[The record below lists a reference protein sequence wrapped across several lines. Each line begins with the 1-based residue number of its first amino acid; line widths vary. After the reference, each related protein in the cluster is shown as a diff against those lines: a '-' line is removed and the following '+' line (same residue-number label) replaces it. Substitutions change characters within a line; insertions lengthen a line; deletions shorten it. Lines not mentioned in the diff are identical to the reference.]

1 MIGSFPRKKSRDH
14 LAAFLFSAC
23 GFFQRPPQH
32 IQSITAI
39 LDQHVRSIGEMLQVV
54 SFGFFDAQAGEAV
67 EQIAR
72 GFESVDGSFKKIGS
86 AGFGVDVQR
95 RADAEVALERVVFR
109 HDLNLI

>member
-1 MIGSFPRKKSRDH
+1 
-14 LAAFLFSAC
+14 LFSAC

-54 SFGFFDAQAGEAV
+54 SFGFFDAQAGDAV

-72 GFESVDGSFKKIGS
+72 GFESVDGSFKKME
-86 AGFGVDVQR
+86 A
-95 RADAEVALERVVFR
+95 RASVSMYSVGPTLK
-109 HDLNLI
+109 LPWSGWYLGMT